1 MRGRNFLVSKEQQF
15 ETRNYVWR
23 ENVLKS
29 RYCHLQWLWSP
40 VPKSVTYLPVWYFPF
55 AIQFTQVAPRKS
67 RRLKNPPMSQKG
79 ALKCDVFARTFKIQH
94 AWNSFALR
102 PSIVEALDCC
112 DTVFNWIRSGCQGSG
127 GRLLLL
133 TKWDG
138 TVLPISRLEV
148 APRVCVI
155 RRPKFRQKYIWSV
168 FVIPAKIVVPSSVF
182 HNIVTDWIL
191 SLVTLCPFHAGLPLK
206 SVPLLFC

>member
-1 MRGRNFLVSKEQQF
+1 MRGRNFLVSKEQQL
-15 ETRNYVWR
+15 ETWNHVWR
-23 ENVLKS
+23 GNVFQS

-55 AIQFTQVAPRKS
+55 AIQFIQVAPTYNK
-67 RRLKNPPMSQKG
+67 RLTNLTNMSQKWT
-79 ALKCDVFARTFKIQH
+79 LKCDVFARTCKIQH

-112 DTVFNWIRSGCQGSG
+112 ETVFNWTRSGGQGSG

-138 TVLPISRLEV
+138 TVLPISRLDP

-155 RRPKFRQKYIWSV
+155 RRPKFRQ
-168 FVIPAKIVVPSSVF
+168 
-182 HNIVTDWIL
+182 
-191 SLVTLCPFHAGLPLK
+191 
-206 SVPLLFC
+206 